1 MCVCS
6 YVCIHFVSGIWEI
19 PSTNEQHFRCAQT
32 KNVFI
37 FFSRTCT
44 TTTPAFE
51 NDDGF
56 LFELFFLSVRLR
68 AVVVFKEGITFIL
81 SKVSSVVVDGFVA
94 FFFFFFFPSSK
105 VLRKYLRV
113 AVVVLGRSIR

>member
-1 MCVCS
+1 M
-6 YVCIHFVSGIWEI
+6 CIHFVSEFGEI

-44 TTTPAFE
+44 TTAPAFE

-68 AVVVFKEGITFIL
+68 A
-81 SKVSSVVVDGFVA
+81 VVVDGFVA

>member
-1 MCVCS
+1 M
-6 YVCIHFVSGIWEI
+6 CIHFVSEFGET
-19 PSTNEQHFRCAQT
+19 PLTNEQHFRCAQT

-56 LFELFFLSVRLR
+56 DFFELFFLSVRLR
-68 AVVVFKEGITFIL
+68 AVVLFKEGITFIL
-81 SKVSSVVVDGFVA
+81 SKVSSVCVDGFVA
-94 FFFFFFFPSSK
+94 FFFFFSFPSSK
-105 VLRKYLRV
+105 VLRYLLRV
-113 AVVVLGRSIR
+113 ADVVLGRSIG

>member
-1 MCVCS
+1 MR
-6 YVCIHFVSGIWEI
+6 EI
-19 PSTNEQHFRCAQT
+19 GNSLTNEQHFRCAQT

-81 SKVSSVVVDGFVA
+81 SKVSSFPVDGFVA

-105 VLRKYLRV
+105 VFCYPLCV

>member
-1 MCVCS
+1 MQTLVTAADGLDQPVGLAVC
-6 YVCIHFVSGIWEI
+6 
-19 PSTNEQHFRCAQT
+19 PQT

-81 SKVSSVVVDGFVA
+81 SKVSSVVVDGFVVF

-105 VLRKYLRV
+105 VFCYLLRV
-113 AVVVLGRSIR
+113 AVVVVGRSIR

>member
-1 MCVCS
+1 MNL
-6 YVCIHFVSGIWEI
+6 GKL
-19 PSTNEQHFRCAQT
+19 PSLNEQHFRCAQT